1 MVMVVLVVVR
11 LADDDAAAVLIAEVE
26 HPVVLVRVTLVLEGV
41 ALLVLPALV
50 SDLVLGEVA
59 RFLLRIEDVHRLR
72 VTVRR
77 NNRYEHVLLLSDG
90 EEAAMRLA
98 NPMPRFYIS
107 RGRPPAPPRGRRGPR
122 TAPAQ

>member
-11 LADDDAAAVLIAEVE
+11 LADDDAATVLIAEVE

-50 SDLVLGEVA
+50 SNFVLGEVA
-59 RFLLRIEDVHRLR
+59 RFLLRIEDIHRLR

-77 NNRYEHVLLLSDG
+77 NNRYKHVLLLSDG
-90 EEAAMRLA
+90 E
-98 NPMPRFYIS
+98 
-107 RGRPPAPPRGRRGPR
+107 GP
-122 TAPAQ
+122 Q